1 MDIGLPRLDGIA
13 ATQQIKTELPNVTVV
28 MLTSH
33 TTERKIIAS
42 LSSGAD
48 AYGIKDARLLKA
60 IAAAAER
67 LLKAIA
73 LAISPI
79 CQKEARYLA
88 PQIARQG
95 SGLV

>member
-1 MDIGLPRLDGIA
+1 MDIGLPGLDGIA

-48 AYGIKDARLLKA
+48 AYGIKDARK
-60 IAAAAER
+60 R
-67 LLKAIA
+67 
-73 LAISPI
+73 
-79 CQKEARYLA
+79 
-88 PQIARQG
+88 RQG
-95 SGLV
+95 RATAKSDRSSTRRR